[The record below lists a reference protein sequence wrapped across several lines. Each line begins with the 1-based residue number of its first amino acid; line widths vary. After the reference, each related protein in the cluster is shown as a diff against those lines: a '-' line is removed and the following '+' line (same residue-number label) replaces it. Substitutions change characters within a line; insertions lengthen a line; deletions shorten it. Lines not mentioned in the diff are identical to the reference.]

1 MKLPIIS
8 GQELIK
14 ILVNNFGC
22 QSEYGKGDHV
32 KVFRNLTGKIL
43 RTVVPL
49 HRELKKGTLLNVL
62 KELEIKREELQN
74 YL

>member
-1 MKLPIIS
+1 MKLPVIS

-14 ILVNNFGC
+14 ILVNDFGC
-22 QSEYGKGDHV
+22 KSEYGKGDHI
-32 KVFRNLTGKIL
+32 KIFRNLNEKIL

-49 HRELKKGTLLNVL
+49 HRELKKGTLLNIL